1 LAAQQLRERGYQ
13 ALSLAGGMKAWSLAW
28 NTAEIHLS
36 HQDTHIIQVRR
47 VGKGCLSYLIGS
59 GREAA
64 VIDAALDPEI
74 YLNLA
79 RQQGWQITHV
89 LDTHIHADHL
99 SRSRLL
105 AEAAGATHY
114 LPAQE
119 RVSHPF
125 TAIHANDVL
134 QIDSTHIKALHTP
147 GHTLESTCYLINDE
161 ALITG
166 DTLFLAA
173 VGRPDLKADPVESRH
188 RAHLLYKSLQRL
200 LALPPETVILPGH
213 ASEPVAFDGQVLAG
227 PLVQVHG
234 QIVLLSLTEND
245 FVETLLQRIP
255 ATPPNHLR
263 IVELNEAGEM
273 PGGDV
278 TDLEAGG
285 NRCAAG

>member
-1 LAAQQLRERGYQ
+1 
-13 ALSLAGGMKAWSLAW
+13 MKAWSLAW

-173 VGRPDLKADPVESRH
+173 VGRPDLEADAAAAEQH
-188 RAHLLYKSLQRL
+188 AHLLYRSLQRL
-200 LALPPETVILPGH
+200 LDLPGGTLVLPGH
-213 ASEPVAFDGQVLAG
+213 TSEPVAFDGQAIVASLAD
-227 PLVQVHG
+227 VRRQTE
-234 QIVLLSLTEND
+234 LLSLPED
-245 FVETLLQRIP
+245 RFAAQLLARIP
-255 ATPPNHLR
+255 PTPPNYHR
-263 IVELNEAGEM
+263 IVALNEAGLWPEAD
-273 PGGDV
+273 PA
-278 TDLEAGG
+278 DLEAGA
-285 NRCAAG
+285 NRCAVS

>member
-36 HQDTHIIQVRR
+36 TQETRIIQVRR

-59 GREAA
+59 GGEAA

-79 RQQGWQITHV
+79 RQHGWRITQV

-105 AEAAGATHY
+105 AEAAGAALH

-119 RVSHPF
+119 RVTYPF
-125 TAIHANDVL
+125 TAVSDNDRL
-134 QIDSTHIKALHTP
+134 KIGSADITALHTP
-147 GHTLESTCYLINDE
+147 GHTSESTCYLINDE

-173 VGRPDLKADPVESRH
+173 VGRPDLKADPEESRH
-188 RAHLLYKSLQRL
+188 RAHLLYGSLQKL
-200 LALPPETVILPGH
+200 LALPAETLILPGH
-213 ASEPVAFDGQVLAG
+213 ASVPVAFDGQPLAA
-227 PLVQVHG
+227 PLAEVRRQTA
-234 QIVLLSLTEND
+234 LLSLAEEE
-245 FVETLLQRIP
+245 FVNTLLQRIP
-255 ATPPNHLR
+255 TTPPNHLR

-273 PGGDV
+273 PDSDV
-278 TDLEAGG
+278 TELEAGG

>member
-1 LAAQQLRERGYQ
+1 
-13 ALSLAGGMKAWSLAW
+13 MKAWSLAW
-28 NTAEIHLS
+28 NTAELPSS
-36 HQDTHIIQVRR
+36 HPDTAIIQVRR

-59 GREAA
+59 AGEAA
-64 VIDAALDPEI
+64 VIDAALDPEV

-79 RQQGWQITHV
+79 RQRGWQITHV

-105 AEAAGATHY
+105 AEASSAALY

-119 RVSHPF
+119 RVSYPF
-125 TAIHANDVL
+125 TAVSDNDSLVIGSAQL
-134 QIDSTHIKALHTP
+134 RALHTP

-161 ALITG
+161 VLVTG
-166 DTLFLAA
+166 DTLFLEA
-173 VGRPDLKADPVESRH
+173 VGRPDLKADPQESRR
-188 RAHLLYKSLQRL
+188 RAHLLYESLAKL
-200 LALPPETVILPGH
+200 LALPPQTLILPGH
-213 ASEPVAFDGQVLAG
+213 ASQPVAFDGQALAA
-227 PLVQVHG
+227 PLDQVR
-234 QIVLLSLTEND
+234 QQVALLSRAEND

-255 ATPPNHLR
+255 ATPANHLH
-263 IVELNEAGEM
+263 IVELNETGEM

>member
-1 LAAQQLRERGYQ
+1 
-13 ALSLAGGMKAWSLAW
+13 MKAWSLAW

-36 HQDTHIIQVRR
+36 AQDTHIIQVRR

-59 GREAA
+59 GGEAA

-79 RQQGWQITHV
+79 RQQGWQITQV

-105 AEAAGATHY
+105 AEASGATLY
-114 LPAQE
+114 LPAQA
-119 RVSHPF
+119 RVSYPF
-125 TAIHANDVL
+125 TAIGDNDVL
-134 QIDSTHIKALHTP
+134 PIGSAHIKAWHTP
-147 GHTLESTCYLINDE
+147 GHTLESTCYLINDA

-173 VGRPDLKADPVESRH
+173 VGRPDLKANPEESQR
-188 RAHLLYKSLQRL
+188 RAHMLYGSLHRL
-200 LALPPETVILPGH
+200 LALPPETLVLPGH
-213 ASEPVAFDGQVLAG
+213 ASRPVAFDGRALAA
-227 PLVQVHG
+227 PLVQVHR
-234 QIVLLSLTEND
+234 QIVLLSLAEEA
-245 FVETLLQRIP
+245 FVNTLLQRIP

-263 IVELNEAGEM
+263 IVELNEVGEM
-273 PGGDV
+273 PDNDV

>member
-1 LAAQQLRERGYQ
+1 MR
-13 ALSLAGGMKAWSLAW
+13 AWSLAW

-36 HQDTHIIQVRR
+36 HQNTDIIQVRR

-59 GREAA
+59 NGEAA

-79 RQQGWQITHV
+79 RRHGWQITRV

-105 AEAAGATHY
+105 AEASGATLHM
-114 LPAQE
+114 PAQE
-119 RVSHPF
+119 RVTFPF
-125 TAIHANDVL
+125 TAVRDGDVL
-134 QIDSTHIKALHTP
+134 QIGSTQIKAIQTP
-147 GHTLESTCYLINDE
+147 GHTLESTCYLINAA

-173 VGRPDLKADPVESRH
+173 VGRPDLKADREESHR
-188 RAHLLYKSLQRL
+188 RAHLLYDSLHRL
-200 LALPPETVILPGH
+200 LALPPETLILPGH
-213 ASEPVAFDGQVLAG
+213 ASQPVAFDGRALAA
-227 PLVQVHG
+227 PLAQVHR
-234 QIVLLSLTEND
+234 QIALLSLAEND
-245 FVETLLQRIP
+245 FVNTLLKRIP
-255 ATPPNHLR
+255 DTPPNHLQ

-273 PGGDV
+273 PTGDV
-278 TDLEAGG
+278 TALEAGG